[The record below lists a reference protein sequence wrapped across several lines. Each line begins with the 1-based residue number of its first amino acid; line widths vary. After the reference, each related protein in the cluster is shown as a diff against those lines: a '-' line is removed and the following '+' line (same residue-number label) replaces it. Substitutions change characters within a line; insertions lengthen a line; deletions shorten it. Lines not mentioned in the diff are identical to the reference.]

1 MLAHRGSLFNSWKR
15 SGVRFT
21 RLLAFATWVV
31 IALLAMAAFAA
42 FSPSSELAQLGAPT
56 TEAATAEATV
66 ETLPPGIGA
75 AAGRQAAFGFSQD
88 MLSLSAPET
97 TTTTTV
103 PSTTTTTT
111 VPPTTTT
118 TTSTTTTIATTTT
131 TRAAPPRTRAPMPPE
146 QVYAL
151 VSAYFAPADVERA
164 VLVSWCES
172 RYDANATNP
181 SSAAA
186 GLFQHIPRF
195 WADRSAA
202 AGIGGSDIYDPTAN
216 TAVAAWLLYSNG
228 GWKHWN
234 ASKSCWGNGTVVP
247 PATTTTTTTLPAT
260 TTTAAPTTTTVPAT
274 TTTVSP
280 TTIPTTTTTTVA
292 STTTT
297 TVAPTTTTTVAP

>member
-1 MLAHRGSLFNSWKR
+1 MLAHRGSLFTYWKR

-42 FSPSSELAQLGAPT
+42 FSPSGELAQLGAPT
-56 TEAATAEATV
+56 TIDAGEEAID
-66 ETLPPGIGA
+66 TLPPGIGA

-88 MLSLSAPET
+88 MLSLAAAEP

-103 PSTTTTTT
+103 APATTTTTTTT

-118 TTSTTTTIATTTT
+118 STSTTTTVATTSP
-131 TRAAPPRTRAPMPPE
+131 TRSAPPRTRAPMPPE

-181 SSAAA
+181 SSGAA

-195 WADRSAA
+195 WTDRSAA
-202 AGIGGSDIYDPTAN
+202 AGVGGADIYDPTSN

-234 ASKSCWGNGTVVP
+234 ASISCWGNGTVVAP
-247 PATTTTTTTLPAT
+247 STT
-260 TTTAAPTTTTVPAT
+260 TTTTVPAT

-280 TTIPTTTTTTVA
+280 TTIPTTTSTIVA
-292 STTTT
+292 PSTTTT
-297 TVAPTTTTTVAP
+297 TAPPTTTTVPPTTSTTTATTVAP

>member
-1 MLAHRGSLFNSWKR
+1 M
-15 SGVRFT
+15 RFT

-118 TTSTTTTIATTTT
+118 TTSTTTTIATT
-131 TRAAPPRTRAPMPPE
+131 
-146 QVYAL
+146 
-151 VSAYFAPADVERA
+151 
-164 VLVSWCES
+164 
-172 RYDANATNP
+172 
-181 SSAAA
+181 
-186 GLFQHIPRF
+186 
-195 WADRSAA
+195 
-202 AGIGGSDIYDPTAN
+202 
-216 TAVAAWLLYSNG
+216 
-228 GWKHWN
+228 
-234 ASKSCWGNGTVVP
+234 
-247 PATTTTTTTLPAT
+247 
-260 TTTAAPTTTTVPAT
+260 
-274 TTTVSP
+274 
-280 TTIPTTTTTTVA
+280 
-292 STTTT
+292 
-297 TVAPTTTTTVAP
+297 